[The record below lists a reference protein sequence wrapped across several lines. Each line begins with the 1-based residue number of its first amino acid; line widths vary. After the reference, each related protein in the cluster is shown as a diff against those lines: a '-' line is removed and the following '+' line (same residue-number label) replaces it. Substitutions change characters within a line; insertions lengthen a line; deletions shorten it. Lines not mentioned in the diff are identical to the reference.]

1 VNAYADL
8 AGRMGPACAEAV
20 DDYEIA
26 AVLESD
32 GVTDAIAQQRYGSPD
47 VFDLAARLRRRI
59 PRQPAATPATPGP
72 WKATPHLHL
81 LRGVLFGL
89 PALAYLAVSG
99 VITGPRAGGVLIL
112 SVLLSWATGQGL
124 AYLGHVRLGWGDAAG
139 AAAVLRGGLLWAAL
153 PTVVLTVGTGLAL
166 GVPLA
171 VSGVA
176 AAQVVYLVAATA
188 ALVLGM
194 EWWLLA
200 ALAPGVIG
208 ALTGVVIGGDAVRSA
223 PVVGCA
229 ALSVLT
235 TVGVAVYGTRG
246 ANPALPGRF
255 EVLDAVP
262 HALFGLC
269 VGALLLF
276 VPAVRTYLPHAG
288 GTTVSPSAGLAL
300 LLPLS
305 LSMGVAEW
313 LLFRY
318 RAATHRA
325 LQRSYTVAV
334 FTRRAASALLRAV
347 GGYLAMLAG
356 TSVAAGLLAAA
367 LTDTV
372 LPVWPLA
379 GSAALG
385 SALFVALMLMSFG
398 IRIPVVAACAVT
410 LAADGVLLALGVAP
424 DLAQLCTSATLTVAL
439 VLYALSPLTEVT
451 RHR

>member
-8 AGRMGPACAEAV
+8 ADRMAPACAEAV

-32 GVTDAIAQQRYGSPD
+32 GVTDAIAHQRYGSPD
-47 VFDLAARLRRRI
+47 VFDLAKRLRLRI
-59 PRQPAATPATPGP
+59 PRQPAATAATPGP
-72 WKATPHLHL
+72 WRPTPHLHL

-99 VITGPRAGGVLIL
+99 VITGPRAGAVLIL

-124 AYLGHVRLGWGDAAG
+124 AYLAHVRLGWGDAPG
-139 AAAVLRGGLLWAAL
+139 AARVLRGGLLWASV
-153 PTVVLTVGTGLAL
+153 PTVLLTVGTGVAL

-176 AAQVVYLVAATA
+176 GGQVVYLIAATA
-188 ALVLGM
+188 ALVLGL

-200 ALAPGVIG
+200 ALAPGVIA
-208 ALTGVVIGGDAVRSA
+208 ALTGVALGGDAVRSA

-229 ALSVLT
+229 ALSV
-235 TVGVAVYGTRG
+235 VAAVAVALYGTRG
-246 ANPALPGRF
+246 ARPALPERD
-255 EVLDAVP
+255 EVLDALP
-262 HALFGLC
+262 HALFGVC

-276 VPAVRTYLPHAG
+276 VPAVRTFAPHAA
-288 GTTVSPSAGLAL
+288 GTTVSPGAGMAL

-305 LSMGVAEW
+305 LSMGLAEW

-318 RAATHRA
+318 RAATYRA
-325 LQRSYTVAV
+325 LQRSHTVTV
-334 FTRRAASALLRAV
+334 FTRRAAFALLRAV
-347 GGYLAMLAG
+347 GGYLALLAG
-356 TSVAAGLLAAA
+356 MSLVAGLLAAL
-367 LTDTV
+367 LTDRA

-379 GSAALG
+379 GSTVLG
-385 SALFVALMLMSFG
+385 TALFVALLLMSFG
-398 IRIPVVAACAVT
+398 IRMPVVAACAT
-410 LAADGVLLALGVAP
+410 ALAADGVLLALHVTPDVAQV
-424 DLAQLCTSATLTVAL
+424 AGSAALTVAL
-439 VLYALSPLTEVT
+439 VLFALSPLTEVT